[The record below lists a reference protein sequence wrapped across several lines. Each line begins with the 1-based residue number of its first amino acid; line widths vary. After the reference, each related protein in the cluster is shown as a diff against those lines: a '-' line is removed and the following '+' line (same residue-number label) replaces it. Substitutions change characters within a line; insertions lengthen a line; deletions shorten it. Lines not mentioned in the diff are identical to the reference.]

1 MPTRHIC
8 LICQREIS
16 HPGAEC
22 AHCKYQAGAGAG
34 VTAQLLALIFG
45 VMIVCFVITGFLT
58 RSFRQERRDR
68 GRQHDQL
75 AQTLSDYGYYADAI
89 REYSDA
95 LTYLPDSLE
104 SRLGLAQSLYAVGR
118 YNEAENHLLDLRRS
132 DPTRALVNRSLAR
145 IAARRSDIPAAVNY
159 YQTAIYGRWQRH
171 PAENRLRVRL
181 ELVELLKQHGE
192 NRQLVGQLLELLDE
206 APGNLELRRQIGFQL
221 IDAQSP
227 GNAREVF
234 EELVRERR
242 TDGEAFAGKGQA
254 EFALGSY
261 EPAYQAL
268 QTAAKLG
275 YESEEVSRLLGLTR
289 EILALDPMA
298 RGLGQPTRLGR
309 SRQLLERTLAAVD
322 HCVNPQGPEV
332 AGPPAPPPNGLR
344 PWLEE
349 VRDRLAGSARQQ
361 ADQETIEANIALAKE
376 LWNRAQA
383 VCSGREQA
391 DQALV
396 HVLSAPSR

>member
-45 VMIVCFVITGFLT
+45 VMFVCFVITGFLT

-104 SRLGLAQSLYAVGR
+104 SRLGLAQSLYALGR

-145 IAARRSDIPAAVNY
+145 IAARRGDIPAAVSY

-181 ELVELLKQHGE
+181 ELVELLKQNGE

-206 APGNLELRRQIGFQL
+206 APGNLELRRQIGFLL

-242 TDGEAFAGKGQA
+242 TDGEAYAGKGQA

-268 QTAAKLG
+268 QTAGKLG
-275 YESEEVSRLLGLTR
+275 YESEEVSRLLSL
-289 EILALDPMA
+289 
-298 RGLGQPTRLGR
+298 
-309 SRQLLERTLAAVD
+309 
-322 HCVNPQGPEV
+322 QGPEV
-332 AGPPAPPPNGLR
+332 AGPPAPPPDGLR

-349 VRDRLAGSARQQ
+349 VRDRIAPSARQQ

-391 DQALV
+391 DQALI

>member
-1 MPTRHIC
+1 MPTRQIC
-8 LICQREIS
+8 LLCHSEIP

-22 AHCKYQAGAGAG
+22 PRCKHQERMGAG

-45 VMIVCFVITGFLT
+45 VMFVCFVITGFLT

-68 GRQHDQL
+68 GQQHDQL

-132 DPTRALVNRSLAR
+132 DPTWALVNRSLAR
-145 IAARRSDIPAAVNY
+145 IVARRGDIPAAVNY
-159 YQTAIYGRWQRH
+159 YQTAIYGRWRRH

-206 APGNLELRRQIGFQL
+206 APGNLELRKQIGFML
-221 IDAQSP
+221 IEAQSP

-234 EELVRERR
+234 EEVVRQRR
-242 TDGEAFAGKGQA
+242 TDGEAYAGQGQA
-254 EFALGSY
+254 EFALGNYDS
-261 EPAYQAL
+261 AYQAL
-268 QTAAKLG
+268 LTAGKLK
-275 YESEEVSRLLGLTR
+275 YESEEVSRLVGLTR
-289 EILALDPMA
+289 AILSLDPTA
-298 RGLGQPTRLGR
+298 RGLAQQTRLRR
-309 SRQLLERTLAAVD
+309 SQQLLERTLAAVE
-322 HCVNPQGPEV
+322 HCVNPQGPDF
-332 AGPPAPPPNGLR
+332 AGPPAPPPDGLR

-349 VRDRLAGSARQQ
+349 VRGRMAQQSRQR
-361 ADQETIEANIALAKE
+361 ADQETIEANVALAKE
-376 LWNRAQA
+376 LWNRGQA
-383 VCSGREQA
+383 VCAGREPA
-391 DQALV
+391 EPALA